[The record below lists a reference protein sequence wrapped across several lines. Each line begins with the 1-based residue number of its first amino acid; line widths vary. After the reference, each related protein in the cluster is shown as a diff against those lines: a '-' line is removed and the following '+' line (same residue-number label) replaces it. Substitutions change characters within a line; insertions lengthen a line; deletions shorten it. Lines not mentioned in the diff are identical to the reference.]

1 MASSKERLRWERQFS
16 AVTERMNRQ
25 RDMLSRAMAM
35 MTEANAALLEIGTGD
50 DLGPDQSNETVEYLR
65 QRAREATARIAD
77 PSAALPGAVAESD
90 QQYDDDMKEAT
101 DG

>member
-1 MASSKERLRWERQFS
+1 MASSKERMRWSRLFD

-25 RDMLSRAMAM
+25 RVMLTRAMAM
-35 MTEANAALLEIGTGD
+35 LTEANAALLEIGTGD

-65 QRAREATARIAD
+65 QRAREATARIAE
-77 PSAALPGAVAESD
+77 PSAAFPAVVAESD
-90 QQYDDDMKEAT
+90 QQYDDDMKEAS